1 MSSVRAIIRDIA
13 ATKHWLFG
21 PLAGSWKV
29 YAQTILAAFFINLLG
44 LISSFFI
51 MTVYDRVI
59 PNNAMESLIALT
71 IGVLFAHLFDL
82 VLKSLRGYFIDVAGQ
97 RLDAIVGT
105 KVFDNLMSMRLD
117 ARKGGVGATA
127 GLVKEFENLRD
138 FFSSAT
144 MTALVDLPF
153 IFVFIG
159 AIALIGG
166 PIAFVPLIGVFAAL
180 IVALISQ
187 PLIMRNT
194 KDAMK
199 EGHAKHAVL
208 IETLSGLETVKSVHA
223 GDLMRKRWK
232 IGVLKQARIA
242 TVGRFINQL
251 AVNFSGFAQQSAQVG
266 IVVVG
271 VLMVG
276 AHSLS
281 MGGLIACV
289 ILTGRAMAP
298 LAQVAQLLG
307 RVAGA
312 LSSYKALDEL
322 MASRSEVDQTRDYL
336 KRSSLAGRIEFR
348 DVSFSYPGQKSKA
361 LDHATFTIEE
371 GERVAV
377 LGRNGSGKSTIIRL
391 ALGIFEPTEGQ
402 VLVDET
408 DIRQIHPTDLRAHI
422 GAVLQDVCLFSGSIK
437 ENIALGLEKITDE
450 DILEA
455 AKIAGV
461 HDFVGATEAGYDQR
475 LGERGD
481 GLSGGQ
487 RQAIALARALAARPN
502 VLLLDEPTS
511 ALDSQAEAD
520 MIARL
525 RRVTEG
531 RTLLL
536 VTHRMSMLKLV
547 DRIIVLDAGRIV
559 LDGRPDEIIR
569 SMTNGAQQQVQAP
582 APGAESQ
589 TVRELPAPRKKPYRA
604 A

>member
-1 MSSVRAIIRDIA
+1 MSSVRTIFKEMAS
-13 ATKHWLFG
+13 TKHWLAG
-21 PLAGSWKV
+21 PLLGNTKV
-29 YAQTILAAFFINLLG
+29 YGQTILAAFFVNLLG

-59 PNNAMESLIALT
+59 PNNAMESLAALT
-71 IGVLFAHLFDL
+71 IGVLFAHLFDF

-97 RLDAIVGT
+97 RLDAVVGA
-105 KVFDNLMSMRLD
+105 KVFDNLMAMRLD

-144 MTALVDLPF
+144 LTAIVDLPF
-153 IFVFIG
+153 IFIFIG

-166 PIAFVPLIGVFAAL
+166 PIAIVPLIGVLAAM
-180 IVALISQ
+180 IIALVTQ
-187 PLIMRNT
+187 PLIMKNT
-194 KDAMK
+194 KSALH
-199 EGHAKHAVL
+199 EGHLKHSVL
-208 IETLSGLETVKSVHA
+208 IETLSGLETVKSVAA

-232 IGVLKQARIA
+232 EGVLKHARIA

-251 AVNFSGFAQQSAQVG
+251 AVNFSGFAQQGAQVG
-266 IVVVG
+266 VVVVG

-276 AHSLS
+276 GHSLS
-281 MGGLIACV
+281 MGGLIAAV

-298 LAQVAQLLG
+298 LAQVAGLLG

-312 LSSYKALDEL
+312 LASYKALDEL
-322 MASRSEVDQTRDYL
+322 MAARSEVDPARDYL
-336 KRSSLAGRIEFR
+336 KRSALAGKIEFR
-348 DVSFSYPGQKSKA
+348 DVSFSYPGQKAKA
-361 LDHATFTIEE
+361 LDHASFTIEE

-391 ALGIFEPTEGQ
+391 ALGIYEPTEGQ
-402 VLVDET
+402 VLVDDT
-408 DIRQIHPTDLRAHI
+408 DIRQIAPTDLRAHM
-422 GAVLQDVCLFSGSIK
+422 GAVLQDVCLFTGSIK
-437 ENIALGLEKITDE
+437 ENIALGLENISDE
-450 DILEA
+450 DVLGA

-461 HDFVGATEAGYDQR
+461 HDFVGASDAGYDQR
-475 LGERGD
+475 LGERGE

-487 RQAIALARALAARPN
+487 RQAIALARALATKPR

-511 ALDSQAEAD
+511 ALDSQAEAE

-525 RRVTEG
+525 RRATVD

-547 DRIIVLDAGRIV
+547 DRIIVLDRGQIV
-559 LDGRPDEIIR
+559 LDGKPDEIIR
-569 SMTNGAQQQVQAP
+569 SMTSSPPTIEAP
-582 APGAESQ
+582 R
-589 TVRELPAPRKKPYRA
+589 TVREIAASNVRSIRA
-604 A
+604 AG

>member
-1 MSSVRAIIRDIA
+1 MSSIRGILRDIA
-13 ATKHWLFG
+13 TTKHWLLG
-21 PLAGSWKV
+21 PLLDNSKIYG
-29 YAQTILAAFFINLLG
+29 QTILAAFFVNLLG

-71 IGVLFAHLFDL
+71 VGVLFAHMFDF

-97 RLDAIVGT
+97 RLDASVGAR
-105 KVFDNLMSMRLD
+105 VFDNLMSMRLD

-144 MTALVDLPF
+144 LTAVVDLPF

-166 PIAFVPLIGVFAAL
+166 PIAFAPLIGVAAAL
-180 IVALISQ
+180 LIALMTQ
-187 PLIMRNT
+187 PLILRNT
-194 KDAMK
+194 KDSMK
-199 EGHAKHAVL
+199 EGHAKHSVL
-208 IETLSGLETVKSVHA
+208 IETLSGLETVKSVAA

-232 IGVLKQARIA
+232 TGVLKQARIA

-251 AVNFSGFAQQSAQVG
+251 AVNFSGFAQQGAQVG
-266 IVVVG
+266 VVVIG
-271 VLMVG
+271 VLMVS

-298 LAQVAQLLG
+298 LAQVAGLLG
-307 RVAGA
+307 RLAGA

-322 MASRSEVDQTRDYL
+322 MASRSEVDPARDYL
-336 KRSSLAGRIEFR
+336 KRASLKGRIEFR
-348 DVSFSYPGQKSKA
+348 EVSFSYPGQKAKA
-361 LDHATFTIEE
+361 LDKISFTIEE

-377 LGRNGSGKSTIIRL
+377 LGRNGSGKSTIIRM
-391 ALGIFEPTEGQ
+391 ALGIYEPTEGQ
-402 VLVDET
+402 VLVDDT
-408 DIRQIHPTDLRAHI
+408 DIRQINPSDLRAHV

-437 ENIALGLEKITDE
+437 ENIALGLEKISDD

-475 LGERGD
+475 LGERGE

-487 RQAIALARALAARPN
+487 RQSIALARALATKPA

-511 ALDSQAEAD
+511 ALDSQAEAE

-547 DRIIVLDAGRIV
+547 DRIIVLDRGQIV
-559 LDGRPDEIIR
+559 LDGRPDDIMR
-569 SMTNGAQQQVQAP
+569 SLTRNAAPPVEAQQN
-582 APGAESQ
+582 
-589 TVRELPAPRKKPYRA
+589 VRELPSPPRKPHRA

>member
-1 MSSVRAIIRDIA
+1 MSSVRSILKDIA
-13 ATKHWLFG
+13 ATDHWLRG
-21 PLAGSWKV
+21 PLFANSKV
-29 YAQTILAAFFINLLG
+29 YGQTILAAFFVNLLG

-59 PNNAMESLIALT
+59 PNNAIESLVALT
-71 IGVLFAHLFDL
+71 VGVLFAHLFDFI
-82 VLKSLRGYFIDVAGQ
+82 LKSLRGYFIDVAGQ
-97 RLDAIVGT
+97 RLDASVGAR
-105 KVFDNLMSMRLD
+105 VFDNLMAMRLD

-144 MTALVDLPF
+144 LTAIVDLPF
-153 IFVFIG
+153 IFVFVG

-166 PIAFVPLIGVFAAL
+166 PIAIVPLVGVLGAL
-180 IVALISQ
+180 AVALITQ
-187 PLIMRNT
+187 PLILRNT
-194 KDAMK
+194 KEAMK
-199 EGHAKHAVL
+199 EGHAKHSVL
-208 IETLSGLETVKSVHA
+208 IETLAGLETVKSVAA

-232 IGVLKQARIA
+232 DGVLKHARIS

-251 AVNFSGFAQQSAQVG
+251 AVNFSAFAQQGAQVG
-266 IVVVG
+266 VVVAG
-271 VLMVG
+271 VMMVG
-276 AHSLS
+276 AQSLS

-298 LAQVAQLLG
+298 LAQVAGLLG

-312 LSSYKALDEL
+312 LSSYKSLDEL
-322 MASRSEVDQTRDYL
+322 MSARSEVDPGRDYL
-336 KRSSLAGRIEFR
+336 KRASLSGRIEFR
-348 DVSFSYPGQKSKA
+348 DVGFSYPGQKTKA
-361 LDHATFTIEE
+361 LDAVSFTIEE

-391 ALGIFEPTEGQ
+391 ALGVYEPTAGQ
-402 VLVDET
+402 ILVDDT
-408 DIRQIHPTDLRAHI
+408 DIRQIRPADLRAHI
-422 GAVLQDVCLFSGSIK
+422 GAVLQDVCLFTGSIK
-437 ENIALGLEKITDE
+437 ENIALGLEKISDE
-450 DILEA
+450 DILDA

-461 HDFVGATEAGYDQR
+461 HDFVGATQAGYDMR
-475 LGERGD
+475 LGERGE

-487 RQAIALARALAARPN
+487 HQSIALARALATKPA

-511 ALDSQAEAD
+511 ALDSQAEAE

-525 RRVTEG
+525 RRATDG

-547 DRIIVLDAGRIV
+547 DRIIVLDRGAIV
-559 LDGRPDEIIR
+559 LDGDPNEIIR
-569 SMTNGAQQQVQAP
+569 SISGAARGTVASR
-582 APGAESQ
+582 GD
-589 TVRELPAPRKKPYRA
+589 VREIAGPKTRPIRA

>member
-1 MSSVRAIIRDIA
+1 MSSVRSIFRDIA
-13 ATKHWLFG
+13 STKHWLLG
-21 PLAGSWKV
+21 PLLGNSKV
-29 YAQTILAAFFINLLG
+29 YGQTILAAFFVNLLG

-59 PNNAMESLIALT
+59 PNNAMESLVALT
-71 IGVLFAHLFDL
+71 IGVIFAHLFDF

-97 RLDAIVGT
+97 RLDAVVGA

-144 MTALVDLPF
+144 LTAIVDLPF
-153 IFVFIG
+153 IFVFVG

-180 IVALISQ
+180 IIALVTQ

-194 KDAMK
+194 KDSMK
-199 EGHAKHAVL
+199 EGHIKHSVL
-208 IETLSGLETVKSVHA
+208 IETLSGLETVKSVAA
-223 GDLMRKRWK
+223 GDLMRQRWK
-232 IGVLKQARIA
+232 TGVLKQARIA

-251 AVNFSGFAQQSAQVG
+251 AVNFSGFAQQGAQVG
-266 IVVVG
+266 VVVAG

-276 AHSLS
+276 AHNLS
-281 MGGLIACV
+281 MGGMIACV

-298 LAQVAQLLG
+298 LAQVAGLLG
-307 RVAGA
+307 RVASA
-312 LSSYKALDEL
+312 VSSYKALDEL
-322 MASRSEVDQTRDYL
+322 MASRSEIDPARDYL
-336 KRSSLAGRIEFR
+336 KRGTLAGRIEFR
-348 DVSFSYPGQKSKA
+348 DVSFSYPGQKAKA
-361 LDHATFTIEE
+361 LDKISFTIEE

-377 LGRNGSGKSTIIRL
+377 LGRNGSGKSTVIRM
-391 ALGIFEPTEGQ
+391 ALGIYEPTEGQ
-402 VLVDET
+402 VLVDDT
-408 DIRQIHPTDLRAHI
+408 DIRQIKPTDLRAHI
-422 GAVLQDVCLFSGSIK
+422 GAVLQDVCLFTGSIK
-437 ENIALGLEKITDE
+437 ENIALGLEKISDE

-455 AKIAGV
+455 SKIAGV

-475 LGERGD
+475 LGERGE

-487 RQAIALARALAARPN
+487 RQSIALARALATKPS

-511 ALDSQAEAD
+511 ALDSQAEAE

-525 RRVTEG
+525 RKATEK

-547 DRIIVLDAGRIV
+547 DRIIVLDRGQIV
-559 LDGRPDEIIR
+559 LDGRPDDIIR
-569 SMTNGAQQQVQAP
+569 SLTNNAAP
-582 APGAESQ
+582 PVATQPN
-589 TVRELPAPRKKPYRA
+589 VRELPSPHKKPFRA